1 MVPQS
6 SPFPG
11 MNPFLEQHWS
21 DVHTR
26 LITYIC
32 DAIATDLPMD
42 LLIRAEERVS
52 IIGGGPARPERSTV
66 VPLAEPEVV
75 LVEPMTERWIEIREG
90 ARLVTVIEV
99 LSPNNKRD
107 EGRAA
112 YRLKQR
118 DYLTALVNLVE
129 IDLLRGGLPTVAV
142 DLSRLRPTS
151 GTAYTVCVSRAAVA
165 GQREVYRSP
174 LQLRLPAIR
183 VPLRATDPDAALD
196 LQPLIDRCYSA
207 GRYWLADRDALQP
220 ALPADEATWV
230 AAQLRA
236 AGFDAGRT

>member
-32 DAIATDLPMD
+32 DALATDLPMD
-42 LLIRAEERVS
+42 LIIRAEERASVS
-52 IIGGGPARPERSTV
+52 SDEPARPERSTA

-99 LSPNNKRD
+99 LSPSNKRD

-129 IDLLRGGLPTVAV
+129 IDLLRGGQPTVAV
-142 DLSRLRPTS
+142 DVSRLRPTS

-165 GQREVYRSP
+165 GPAGVLPRTPRTQPKLRTRSLSGPNASRVHRCRSSHQTPPAQRRRGTRP
-174 LQLRLPAIR
+174 GA
-183 VPLRATDPDAALD
+183 RARGRAD
-196 LQPLIDRCYSA
+196 SA
-207 GRYWLADRDALQP
+207 G
-220 ALPADEATWV
+220 V
-230 AAQLRA
+230 AVIR
-236 AGFDAGRT
+236 GHTCRWHSP